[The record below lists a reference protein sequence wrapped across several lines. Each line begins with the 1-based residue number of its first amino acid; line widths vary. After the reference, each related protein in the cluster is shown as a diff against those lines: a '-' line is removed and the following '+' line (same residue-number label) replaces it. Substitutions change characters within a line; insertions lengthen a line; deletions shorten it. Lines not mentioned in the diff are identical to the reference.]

1 MCPIR
6 NWHQKKNRFFCRLN
20 RQDFDVNKGTKPQ
33 KYYVM
38 TPFFPT
44 FFTTYT
50 YHSSEKRGLRST
62 FLSSEMLQNAIC
74 IEKENPPSVFRFL
87 FWAVLSFTL
96 WMPGLVYVDIDRGI
110 HKVQN
115 LCKNPSLI
123 FFHSDPLR
131 SMLEK
136 RVSFLSM
143 SVRPNQM
150 MVRDR

>member
-38 TPFFPT
+38 TPFFPN

-62 FLSSEMLQNAIC
+62 FLSREMLQNAIF
-74 IEKENPPSVFRFL
+74 IEKENPRSVFRFS
-87 FWAVLSFTL
+87 FRAVLSFTL
-96 WMPGLVYVDIDRGI
+96 WMPGLVYADIDRGI
-110 HKVQN
+110 HKVK
-115 LCKNPSLI
+115 LEMKNKKNCI
-123 FFHSDPLR
+123 C
-131 SMLEK
+131 
-136 RVSFLSM
+136 FLFL
-143 SVRPNQM
+143 
-150 MVRDR
+150 